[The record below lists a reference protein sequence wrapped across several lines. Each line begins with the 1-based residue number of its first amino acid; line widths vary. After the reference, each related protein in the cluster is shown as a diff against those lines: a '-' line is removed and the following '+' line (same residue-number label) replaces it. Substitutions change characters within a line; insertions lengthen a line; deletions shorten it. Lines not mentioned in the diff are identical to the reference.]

1 MAYSREKSNRV
12 YRALLEKGLEEG
24 LCREIA
30 YKYMNTEYTAT
41 RMLGY
46 LYRTTELTETMIVDE
61 MIAILEDRHRFQ
73 KKHEAEHANE
83 AITRFYK
90 IKRIEEADYGCEER
104 PEGYV
109 PKVTVYL
116 EDVAGAQKII
126 KMEDALLY
134 KRNLDEGDEAVLAQ
148 DGTLYAPEQMDE

>member
-1 MAYSREKSNRV
+1 MRQLPDFTTR
-12 YRALLEKGLEEG
+12 KGNKMK
-24 LCREIA
+24 I
-30 YKYMNTEYTAT
+30 
-41 RMLGY
+41 
-46 LYRTTELTETMIVDE
+46 
-61 MIAILEDRHRFQ
+61 
-73 KKHEAEHANE
+73 
-83 AITRFYK
+83 YK

-148 DGTLYAPEQMDE
+148 DGTLYAPEQLDE

>member
-1 MAYSREKSNRV
+1 MRQLPDFTTR
-12 YRALLEKGLEEG
+12 KGNKMK
-24 LCREIA
+24 I
-30 YKYMNTEYTAT
+30 
-41 RMLGY
+41 
-46 LYRTTELTETMIVDE
+46 
-61 MIAILEDRHRFQ
+61 
-73 KKHEAEHANE
+73 
-83 AITRFYK
+83 YK

-104 PEGYV
+104 PGGYVPKGTGYLPLPEGYV

>member
-30 YKYMNTEYTAT
+30 
-41 RMLGY
+41 Y

-83 AITRFYK
+83 AITRFYN
-90 IKRIEEADYGCEER
+90 EER
-104 PEGYV
+104 E
-109 PKVTVYL
+109 
-116 EDVAGAQKII
+116 
-126 KMEDALLY
+126 
-134 KRNLDEGDEAVLAQ
+134 
-148 DGTLYAPEQMDE
+148 